1 MRLLPFIVF
10 ALGIAGC
17 ERVAADRADP
27 QLVARVNGIE
37 ISAREVRTNGSA
49 SVAQAVEKVIDRE
62 LLVQKALEAGLER
75 DPQVKDAIDNARRQV
90 LAQAYLDRAASAATQ
105 PSKEEVRAFHA
116 ENPALFAERRIY
128 RMRELVV
135 AAPAELVDVL
145 RAQAARAADLE
156 EVAAWLKARDARFS
170 TATETQPAEQLPLA
184 YLPQMARMKPGQ
196 IAVFA
201 IPAGANVIQLVQ
213 AEEAPLG
220 LEQSQVLI
228 EQFLAGRKRL
238 ELAAAEVKRLRA
250 SAHIEYVA
258 QFKQSTR

>member
-1 MRLLPFIVF
+1 D
-10 ALGIAGC
+10 G
-17 ERVAADRADP
+17 VAADRADA

-37 ISAREVRTNGSA
+37 ISAQQIRTGA
-49 SVAQAVEKVIDRE
+49 APSVAQAVQKIIDRG

-75 DPQVKDAIDNARRQV
+75 DPLVKDSIDSARRQV
-90 LAQAYLDRAASAATQ
+90 LAQAYLERAAGAAAQ
-105 PSKEEVRAFHA
+105 PSNEEVRAFHA

-220 LEQSQVLI
+220 LEQSQV
-228 EQFLAGRKRL
+228 
-238 ELAAAEVKRLRA
+238 
-250 SAHIEYVA
+250 
-258 QFKQSTR
+258 